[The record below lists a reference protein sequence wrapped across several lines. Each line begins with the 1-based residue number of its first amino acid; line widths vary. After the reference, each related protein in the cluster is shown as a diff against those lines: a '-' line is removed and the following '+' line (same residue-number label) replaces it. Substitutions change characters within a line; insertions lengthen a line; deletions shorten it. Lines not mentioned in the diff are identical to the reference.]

1 MRKSRH
7 CTSTGSVSL
16 RSTKRSRRSPNRKPL
31 TTFGELTS
39 SRGQRRKD
47 RAWAKRLQA
56 RPLFAHYAIDDDG
69 ERTDVLI
76 AQPIPKNPPDWAM

>member
-16 RSTKRSRRSPNRKPL
+16 RSTERSRRSPNRKPL
-31 TTFGELTS
+31 TA
-39 SRGQRRKD
+39 RGQRRKD

-56 RPLFAHYAIDDDG
+56 RPLFAHYAIDDDS
-69 ERTDVLI
+69 EQPSTRI
-76 AQPIPKNPPDWAM
+76 ATPRHGNGPF

>member
-7 CTSTGSVSL
+7 CT
-16 RSTKRSRRSPNRKPL
+16 RRKPP
-31 TTFGELTS
+31 TTFGKASSELSRTLTS

-56 RPLFAHYAIDDDG
+56 RPLFAHYAIDDDS

-76 AQPIPKNPPDWAM
+76 ATPTPKNPPDWAM

>member
-7 CTSTGSVSL
+7 CTSTSSVSL
-16 RSTKRSRRSPNRKPL
+16 RSTERSRRSPNRKPP
-31 TTFGELTS
+31 TA
-39 SRGQRRKD
+39 RGQRRKD

-69 ERTDVLI
+69 GRTDVLI
-76 AQPIPKNPPDWAM
+76 AQPTPKNPPDWAM